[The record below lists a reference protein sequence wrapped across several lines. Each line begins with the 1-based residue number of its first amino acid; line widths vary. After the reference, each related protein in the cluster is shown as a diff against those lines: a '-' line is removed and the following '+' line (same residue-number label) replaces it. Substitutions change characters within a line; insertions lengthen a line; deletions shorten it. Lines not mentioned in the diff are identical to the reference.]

1 MLKVSI
7 YRLLLVRKTIP
18 GSQDFVEAIK
28 RLVTPSRGRKLIVE
42 VLTGALNFKV
52 YLENLDVVITGL
64 TPNPRGA
71 QPQMHTNHCWRF
83 VRRMDSCL
91 FDTDIFCSLALLPRN
106 VRHPCF
112 DIDIMY
118 VNLIVYIK
126 IKI

>member
-1 MLKVSI
+1 M
-7 YRLLLVRKTIP
+7 
-18 GSQDFVEAIK
+18 EAIK

-91 FDTDIFCSLALLPRN
+91 FDNHILC
-106 VRHPCF
+106 VCF
-112 DIDIMY
+112 F
-118 VNLIVYIK
+118 VAWPTLQNVYIY
-126 IKI
+126 I